1 VDRRTQLLQTAAE
14 LFAKHGYHGVSI
26 NDLGAACGISG
37 PALYKHFRGK
47 QAILAEML
55 LSISE
60 ELLVEGRRRARA
72 ADDDERALG
81 SLAQWHVDF
90 ALDHAPVIV
99 VQDRDWSALP
109 VESREK
115 VRETQRKYVEV
126 WVKVV
131 RGVHA
136 NARTAGAG
144 SATHDPLS
152 PRSARAMVHA
162 AFGLIN
168 STPHSALLPREDM
181 HRVLTRMAFAAL
193 SAPLSA
199 PVSAPV

>member
-1 VDRRTQLLQTAAE
+1 VDRRTQILDTAAE

-47 QAILAEML
+47 QAILSEML

-60 ELLVEGRRRARA
+60 ELLAEGRRRVRAA
-72 ADDDERALG
+72 ADDDEALR
-81 SLAQWHVDF
+81 SLVEWHVDF

-109 VESREK
+109 VESREN

-126 WVKVV
+126 WVKVI
-131 RGVHA
+131 RGL
-136 NARTAGAG
+136 
-144 SATHDPLS
+144 HDDLT
-152 PRSARAMVHA
+152 PRAARAMVHA

-168 STPHSALLPREDM
+168 STPHSALLARDDM
-181 HRVLTRMAFAAL
+181 HAVLARMAYASL
-193 SAPLSA
+193 TEPVSRPLSQPA
-199 PVSAPV
+199 